1 MKRLIVA
8 TCEQQDRDVL
18 RDLFSASYEIFV
30 TSDKEEFLKCLEEK
44 HPDLAFIDVRLFTP
58 EAAPTPQSVYLR
70 EMTRF
75 WEASSA
81 GPIVVIAPASHLRE
95 AVKAV
100 KAGASN
106 YLTSPIDPTEVVYV
120 TDSLEEFKLI
130 QLELDYLRD
139 QFWKTDSRKIV
150 ATQSPPMKDV
160 LSKIKLVA
168 PNRTTVLLNGETGV
182 GKTTLA
188 KLIHRHSSRC
198 DNQFISVHC
207 GAIPDTL
214 LESELFGHERGAFT
228 GAVKRKLGK
237 FEIAN
242 GGTIFL
248 DEVGVMTPAA
258 QIKLLAVIQDRV
270 FQRVGGEKDIEVDV
284 RIIAASNVD
293 LLSLCE
299 AGQFRTDL
307 YFRLNV
313 FPMDIPPLRD
323 RKEDIPSLLWTFIEQ
338 LQAVDPKE
346 IEDIDP
352 RVLDALIRYNWP
364 GNVRELEHLV
374 ERAFILENS
383 PVLSPRSFPAELF
396 RDSIAHMGSG
406 STRLTLAQYR
416 DTNLGI
422 LEKQYLDALL
432 RKHHGRIDQ
441 TAAAAG
447 VGVRQLHKLM
457 IRHQLKRGDYV
468 KQ

>member
-1 MKRLIVA
+1 MRRNGQAQLIG
-8 TCEQQDRDVL
+8 TSLPVL
-18 RDLFSASYEIFV
+18 DLKAEIERIARSDAKVLV
-30 TSDKEEFLKCLEEK
+30 TGESGTGKE
-44 HPDLAFIDVRLFTP
+44 
-58 EAAPTPQSVYLR
+58 
-70 EMTRF
+70 
-75 WEASSA
+75 
-81 GPIVVIAPASHLRE
+81 
-95 AVKAV
+95 
-100 KAGASN
+100 
-106 YLTSPIDPTEVVYV
+106 
-120 TDSLEEFKLI
+120 
-130 QLELDYLRD
+130 
-139 QFWKTDSRKIV
+139 
-150 ATQSPPMKDV
+150 
-160 LSKIKLVA
+160 LVA
-168 PNRTTVLLNGETGV
+168 
-182 GKTTLA
+182 A
-188 KLIHRHSSRC
+188 AIHQASERHDQPLVKVNC
-198 DNQFISVHC
+198 A
-207 GAIPDTL
+207 AIPETL

-338 LQAVDPKE
+338 LQAIDPKE

-364 GNVRELEHLV
+364 GNVRELENLV

-396 RDSIAHMGSG
+396 RDSIATMGSG